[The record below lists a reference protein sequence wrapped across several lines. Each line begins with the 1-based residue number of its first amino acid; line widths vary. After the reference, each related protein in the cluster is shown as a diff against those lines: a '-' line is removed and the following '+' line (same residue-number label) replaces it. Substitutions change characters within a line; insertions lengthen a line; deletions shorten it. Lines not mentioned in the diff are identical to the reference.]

1 MASDSLGR
9 ELPCAKSCMHQEQDK
24 PCTEQSAAK
33 KRRQGLGEVSNAARK
48 VMELL
53 AMSERQGKGKGRE
66 QRSE

>member
-1 MASDSLGR
+1 
-9 ELPCAKSCMHQEQDK
+9 MHQEQDK

-33 KRRQGLGEVSNAARK
+33 KRCQGLGEVSNAARK
-48 VMELL
+48 VMEPL